1 MKFRNIGLAVVG
13 LAVFSF
19 ALGLAP
25 NAEAHTTPSPV
36 AQKTYV
42 TVAWEMPKAPVNST
56 SPTWPQKY
64 YKSAKT
70 NTPNLNALDSALDSK
85 CGVPYQVDVYF
96 DNDITKELINGKHLD
111 GPNNP
116 KEALVP
122 GGWGVSY
129 KLVYNPFQNKDPK
142 GKCYVAP
149 HTKAATTVVTT
160 DAWECDANTA
170 VTHTVTTTY
179 TFVFDTETGT
189 YGPAV
194 AHVGAAVTGTRVLTN
209 AEFKPCATST
219 PTPSTTP
226 TTASSTPTKPA
237 SSSSQPTTSSST
249 PSVVTSQPVTS
260 QPVSESTPPVVVH
273 AELADTGSSITL
285 WLILGAAFLV
295 AAGAVV
301 VAASRRKK

>member
-13 LAVFSF
+13 LAVFGF
-19 ALGLAP
+19 TFGIAP
-25 NAEAHTTPSPV
+25 NAEAHTTPAPV
-36 AQKTYV
+36 AQTYV
-42 TVAWEMPKAPVNST
+42 TVAWEMPKVPANST

-64 YKSAKT
+64 YASAKT
-70 NTPNLNALDSALDSK
+70 KTPSLNVLDGSLK
-85 CGVPYQVDVYF
+85 CNVPYQVDVYV
-96 DNDITKELINGKHLD
+96 DDATTAALIKGKHLD
-111 GPNNP
+111 APNVP
-116 KEALVP
+116 KESLAP
-122 GGWGVSY
+122 GGWGTVY
-129 KLVYNPFQNKDPK
+129 KLVYV
-142 GKCYVAP
+142 KCS
-149 HTKAATTVVTT
+149 
-160 DAWECDANTA
+160 
-170 VTHTVTTTY
+170 TTTP
-179 TFVFDTETGT
+179 TATITT
-189 YGPAV
+189 P
-194 AHVGAAVTGTRVLTN
+194 
-209 AEFKPCATST
+209 KPSTTTPCPTSTKPTIT
-219 PTPSTTP
+219 PTPTPTASTTKP